1 MNIINR
7 QVLTSF
13 LAIFIISFL
22 TIPDAAASH
31 NICWLKA
38 GDDDVFVRVY
48 DKDRD
53 GNTINDGNYYRK
65 YFLGEREIWQGTLKK
80 GETKLIESSNGKVR
94 YDYKAASAYRS
105 YGENTALCDH
115 GETIILP

>member
-1 MNIINR
+1 MKIIDKL
-7 QVLTSF
+7 VLTSF
-13 LAIFIISFL
+13 LAVFIISFL
-22 TIPDAAASH
+22 TIPDAAANH

-38 GDDDVFVRVY
+38 SNDAVFVRVF

-80 GETKLIESSNGKVR
+80 GETKLIESSNGEVR
-94 YDYKAASAYRS
+94 YDYKASSAYRS

-115 GETIILP
+115 DETIRLP